1 MNAARVSELLQ
12 ETGTSHRFITDT
24 AIRIDKLIDG
34 VSRPVLVFDCYTNKV
49 TRMPDFSGLSMKE
62 AGRMEFL
69 QKRLKQVNVKGWDKN
84 VRSND

>member
-12 ETGTSHRFITDT
+12 ETGTSHRFISDT

-34 VSRPVLVFDCYTNKV
+34 ASRPVLVFDCYTNRA
-49 TRMPDFSGLSMKE
+49 TRMPDFDGLSAKE

-69 QKRLKQVNVKGWDKN
+69 QKRLRQVNIGRN
-84 VRSND
+84 